1 MGQDLLTY
9 FPDAEINVV
18 DSISTGGDIQIYIG
32 TDSTNVPAGSDSTT
46 DTEDETVTDSSLD
59 VNLILTD
66 STDSTDS
73 TDVGD
78 DDDTTTSGGYDF
90 GSDSEQ

>member
-46 DTEDETVTDSSLD
+46 DTEDETVTILHWMM
-59 VNLILTD
+59 NLILQILQIPQMWGTMMIRQLLAD
-66 STDSTDS
+66 MTL
-73 TDVGD
+73 V
-78 DDDTTTSGGYDF
+78 
-90 GSDSEQ
+90 

>member
-32 TDSTNVPAGSDSTT
+32 TDSTNVRREA
-46 DTEDETVTDSSLD
+46 TVPQIQKMRQLPILHWMM
-59 VNLILTD
+59 NLILPILQIPQMWGTMMTRQLLAD
-66 STDSTDS
+66 MTLVLTLSSK
-73 TDVGD
+73 
-78 DDDTTTSGGYDF
+78 
-90 GSDSEQ
+90 E

>member
-1 MGQDLLTY
+1 MLHRTEGQDLLTY

-59 VNLILTD
+59 DESVYRFYKFHRC
-66 STDSTDS
+66 
-73 TDVGD
+73 
-78 DDDTTTSGGYDF
+78 GGR
-90 GSDSEQ
+90 

>member
-1 MGQDLLTY
+1 M
-9 FPDAEINVV
+9 F
-18 DSISTGGDIQIYIG
+18 
-32 TDSTNVPAGSDSTT
+32 PAGSDSTT

-59 VNLILTD
+59 DESD
-66 STDSTDS
+66 STDSTNS

-78 DDDTTTSGGYDF
+78 ADDTTTSGGYDF

>member
-1 MGQDLLTY
+1 M
-9 FPDAEINVV
+9 FRREA
-18 DSISTGGDIQIYIG
+18 
-32 TDSTNVPAGSDSTT
+32 T

-59 VNLILTD
+59 DESD

>member
-59 VNLILTD
+59 DESD

-73 TDVGD
+73 TDVGTMMTRQLLAD
-78 DDDTTTSGGYDF
+78 MTLVLTLS
-90 GSDSEQ
+90 SKE

>member
-59 VNLILTD
+59 DESD
-66 STDSTDS
+66 STDSTDFS
-73 TDVGD
+73 EKPPAH
-78 DDDTTTSGGYDF
+78 DDTTTSGGYDF

>member
-59 VNLILTD
+59 DESD
-66 STDSTDS
+66 STDSTNS
-73 TDVGD
+73 TDVGTLMTRQLLAD
-78 DDDTTTSGGYDF
+78 MTLVLTLS
-90 GSDSEQ
+90 SKE